1 MKRKTLKRAYWL
13 LFLFFV
19 SSSILSDSSLDGGM
33 DLYKQRKLDEA
44 VNALNEMKDN
54 LPPQESKSAYLLLAR
69 CYWTKGTY
77 YTEDKKKKVEVFTQG
92 LRAMERAQIRLG
104 EDAGFYYWMAVFIGE
119 RANLF
124 FSMDSLT
131 AVDTIKDLC
140 SKIIAMDK
148 STEDGGAYI
157 ILGRMYYKIPGLFGG
172 SNEESIKYLLLAK
185 EYEDR
190 KPVNERKHFIYKFLA
205 ESYYAQREWENA
217 HQALLQGL
225 NCPPDPDAPWENE
238 GDYKEMKELLKEIE
252 KRIEKE

>member
-1 MKRKTLKRAYWL
+1 MERKTLKRAYWL

-19 SSSILSDSSLDGGM
+19 SSAILSASTLDRGV

-44 VNALNEMKDN
+44 VNALNEIKDT

-69 CYWTKGTY
+69 CYWIKGTY
-77 YTEDKKKKVEVFTQG
+77 YTEDREKKAEVFARG
-92 LRAMERAQIRLG
+92 LRAMERAQTIIG

-119 RANLF
+119 KANLF
-124 FSMDSLT
+124 FSMESLT

-140 SKIIAMDK
+140 SKVIAINQ

-172 SNEESIKYLLLAK
+172 SNEESIKYLLMAK

-190 KPVNERKHFIYKFLA
+190 KPVSGRKHFVYKFLA

-217 HQALLQGL
+217 HQTLLEGL
-225 NCPPDPDAPWENE
+225 RCPPDPDAPWENE
-238 GDYKEMKELLKEIE
+238 GDYREMKELLKDIT
-252 KRIEKE
+252 KRLEKE